1 MWKILQ
7 PDEDPAASWQ
17 DPISPL
23 TGDVSGRVTVV
34 VEEVLDDGVAA
45 YLNERAIT
53 DSAANISSCDAAVE
67 WNRPIMNMLLGINE
81 EDLIVEYKTLWWQK
95 LQFPEDIIIK
105 GRNISVNYYWDWSIR
120 LETVDA
126 INNLPSD
133 DGFWGNS
140 TRLEKSGLSV
150 TLDGI
155 IYMNPV
161 VILDGNWWMQVTL
174 AWSNLNIV
182 WFDSWSM

>member
-1 MWKILQ
+1 MPKGNN
-7 PDEDPAASWQ
+7 Q
-17 DPISPL
+17 DHQNDDNINANSSLIPVDGAQ
-23 TGDVSGRVTVV
+23 TGLLIEDVSGAI
-34 VEEVLDDGVAA
+34 EE
-45 YLNERAIT
+45 YLNERTIT

-67 WNRPIMNMLLGINE
+67 WNRPIMNKLLGINE

-182 WFDSWSM
+182 WFNSWSM